1 MGKCISKQSAKNVL
15 LMPTRK
21 KESDDLKVYASGRSF
36 TTQISNSHNYS
47 PLSSTRA
54 YEVIGPSEVQLYRVS
69 IRDSYVACKSSATV
83 SSSNNSPIISQ
94 GTSSHFNGGNSKK
107 HVTCST
113 RVVGFDIHQSN
124 THKKNVSNLSNTC
137 INRSDIDITTSHTD
151 LTLSFNR
158 ESLK

>member
-1 MGKCISKQSAKNVL
+1 
-15 LMPTRK
+15 MPTRK

-69 IRDSYVACKSSATV
+69 IRDSYVACKSSATA
-83 SSSNNSPIISQ
+83 SSSKKSSSQ
-94 GTSSHFNGGNSKK
+94 GASTHYIGRDNQK
-107 HVTCST
+107 HITCST
-113 RVVGFDIHQSN
+113 RLVGFDTHQLN
-124 THKKNVSNLSNTC
+124 THKIDAANLSNIG
-137 INRSDIDITTSHTD
+137 INQSDNIDVTTSHTD